1 MHEEHKFE
9 PSHTDLDFT
18 KYDKPYEIRRTK
30 ILAGMIPEGNDDL
43 ALDVGCGPG
52 YFSKM
57 LVEKGWRSTAIDTSP
72 ANIDSAQEYAS
83 STHLGDAITVLSGLP
98 EDNFGL
104 AVAFEIIE
112 HMPRTMGE
120 DLLQKIRR
128 VIRPD
133 GCLLISTP
141 NRYSLEGVGGYY
153 WSEKIRRAGKW
164 YAWDRTHVHIYTS
177 PEILKLLNSSGY
189 SVETIVGY
197 HYGGRFPLIGRYDL
211 PLKSSR
217 TFPFNRLGF
226 NIIMKCRVK

>member
-120 DLLQKIRR
+120 DLLRR
-128 VIRPD
+128 FGELSDPTAV
-133 GCLLISTP
+133 CLFQLPIDIP
-141 NRYSLEGVGGYY
+141 WKGWEGITG
-153 WSEKIRRAGKW
+153 
-164 YAWDRTHVHIYTS
+164 
-177 PEILKLLNSSGY
+177 
-189 SVETIVGY
+189 
-197 HYGGRFPLIGRYDL
+197 
-211 PLKSSR
+211 
-217 TFPFNRLGF
+217 
-226 NIIMKCRVK
+226 VKK